1 MATVADAV
9 DKAVAVGNHMNA
21 VKTGQ
26 AVLATQITAITQQV
40 AALAA
45 TSDTAPAPPRSV
57 NSTSPI
63 AAASTQRRRL
73 DPSSMEK
80 LHCDASL
87 SLLRS
92 WCNILNDYAA
102 LNQLP

>member
-1 MATVADAV
+1 
-9 DKAVAVGNHMNA
+9 MNA
-21 VKTGQ
+21 VKTVQ
-26 AVLATQITAITQQV
+26 AVLATQIAAITQQV

-102 LNQLP
+102 LDQLP